1 MPDALTVDL
10 LALVLDGFL
19 RVVFGFAL
27 GVVLG
32 LTFAFAFAVILGLV
46 LWLDLGGIWSKG
58 NKKLTRSS
66 AASWAWCLGP
76 AARVEVVSL
85 R

>member
-1 MPDALTVDL
+1 MCRDALPDALTVDL

-19 RVVFGFAL
+19 RVVFGFAFD
-27 GVVLG
+27 VVLG
-32 LTFAFAFAVILGLV
+32 FDLGLA
-46 LWLDLGGIWSKG
+46 LGLDLGGIWSKG

>member
-1 MPDALTVDL
+1 MCRDALPDALTVDL
-10 LALVLDGFL
+10 LALVLDVFL
-19 RVVFGFAL
+19 RVVLAFAFE
-27 GVVLG
+27 VVLG
-32 LTFAFAFAVILGLV
+32 FDWGLA
-46 LWLDLGGIWSKG
+46 LGGIWSKG

-76 AARVEVVSL
+76 AARVEVVSS

>member
-1 MPDALTVDL
+1 MPNALTVDL

-19 RVVFGFAL
+19 RVVFGFAFE
-27 GVVLG
+27 VVLG
-32 LTFAFAFAVILGLV
+32 FDWGLA
-46 LWLDLGGIWSKG
+46 LGGIWSKATK
-58 NKKLTRSS
+58 NLRSS

>member
-1 MPDALTVDL
+1 MCRDALPDALTVDL

-19 RVVFGFAL
+19 RVVFGFAFE
-27 GVVLG
+27 VVLG
-32 LTFAFAFAVILGLV
+32 FDWGLA
-46 LWLDLGGIWSKG
+46 WGGIWSKG

-66 AASWAWCLGP
+66 AAFWAWCLGP

-85 R
+85 RRC

>member
-1 MPDALTVDL
+1 MCRDALPDALTVDL

-19 RVVFGFAL
+19 RVVFGFAFD
-27 GVVLG
+27 VVLG
-32 LTFAFAFAVILGLV
+32 FA
-46 LWLDLGGIWSKG
+46 LGGIWSKG